1 VYTSTPIKPS
11 TLEVAGGG
19 EHPKLEHG
27 SSGMCQTDDW
37 TSPFILPY
45 ETTPPARHVIPS
57 TMTSWRSRAGWTS
70 SSVKTT
76 SPSRSRG
83 SVAKRSSPNAVTPND
98 GPFAGLSVESVSRR
112 FGQLAERVGL
122 ADVRLHDIRH
132 AFATRLLEHGV
143 HPKVVSEAL
152 GHASI
157 GITLD
162 TYSHVMPTMSQVAAD
177 ALEEVFGK

>member
-1 VYTSTPIKPS
+1 MIESYARATRDARHRNHGDRMGAVRESGANATPA
-11 TLEVAGGG
+11 AGGG
-19 EHPKLEHG
+19 
-27 SSGMCQTDDW
+27 
-37 TSPFILPY
+37 
-45 ETTPPARHVIPS
+45 IP
-57 TMTSWRSRAGWTS
+57 
-70 SSVKTT
+70 
-76 SPSRSRG
+76 
-83 SVAKRSSPNAVTPND
+83 
-98 GPFAGLSVESVSRR
+98 LSVESVSRR
-112 FGQLAERVGL
+112 FGQPAERVGL

-143 HPKVVSEAL
+143 HPKIVSESL

>member
-1 VYTSTPIKPS
+1 
-11 TLEVAGGG
+11 
-19 EHPKLEHG
+19 
-27 SSGMCQTDDW
+27 MCQTSR
-37 TSPFILPY
+37 TIKLTTRSRSPRRSSGANGRNEAFASGAHLRARCPG
-45 ETTPPARHVIPS
+45 PPAG
-57 TMTSWRSRAGWTS
+57 SRPLSQSGAG
-70 SSVKTT
+70 
-76 SPSRSRG
+76 
-83 SVAKRSSPNAVTPND
+83 
-98 GPFAGLSVESVSRR
+98 AGVPLSVESVSRR

-143 HPKVVSEAL
+143 QPKVVSEAP